1 MEEETADTVEAAKE
15 IKAASALHVYLGAD
29 AAGQIAEESARGID
43 VSKQV
48 LPLYELLEIKSS
60 PQGR

>member
-1 MEEETADTVEAAKE
+1 VEEEVAEIVEAAEE

-29 AAGQIAEESARGID
+29 AAGQIEEQTARRIG

-48 LPLYELLEIKSS
+48 FPFIASRSKTL
-60 PQGR
+60 